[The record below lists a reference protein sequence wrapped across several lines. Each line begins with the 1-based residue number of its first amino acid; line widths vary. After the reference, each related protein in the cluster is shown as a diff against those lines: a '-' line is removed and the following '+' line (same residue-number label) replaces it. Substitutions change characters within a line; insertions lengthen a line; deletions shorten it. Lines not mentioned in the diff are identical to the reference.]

1 MLASDHLGFAGRTQ
15 RRAAEAPRFGRR
27 QSPAMHIVQV
37 ASALSR
43 TGAGVHEAVL
53 GIATHLARLSDVQVT
68 VLGTIDDPAR
78 WQADRLL
85 WEAAG
90 VELIPV
96 SGTGPRGVLNLLA
109 AAGRL
114 SGPPVDIVHGHAL
127 WKGEALAA
135 ARLADR
141 CNCPLVVSPHGMLE
155 PWALRNSRWKKF
167 LPWMLWERRTLA
179 SATLLQ
185 AMSGQEADAFVPLG
199 LYNPVSIQPVGLDM
213 AQIQPRPPRPT
224 GPHTCLFLSRIHP
237 KKGLPM
243 LVRAWAKVRPPNWQ
257 LLIAG
262 PDDNGHRDE
271 VQRLAASL
279 GLGDGVVLRDP
290 AYGAE
295 KWNLLASADLF
306 VLPSYSENFGIVVA
320 EAMAAGL
327 PVITTKGTPWNML
340 QDKGVG
346 WWVEPTEATVA
357 TALHDALNRPAA
369 ELVAMGEKAALI
381 ARQDFTWEQIARSLH
396 AAYSW
401 ASAGGERPPC
411 VRIP

>member
-27 QSPAMHIVQV
+27 QSPAMRIVQV

-85 WEAAG
+85 WEEAG

-96 SGTGPRGVLNLLA
+96 FGTGPRGVLNLLA

-114 SGPPVDIVHGHAL
+114 SGPPADLVHGHGL

-141 CNCPLVVSPHGMLE
+141 CNCPLVMSPHGMLE

-185 AMSGQEADAFVPLG
+185 AMSGQEADGFVPLG

-224 GPHTCLFLSRIHP
+224 GPRTCLFLSRIHP

-262 PDDNGHRDE
+262 PDDNGHRGE
-271 VQRLAASL
+271 VERLAAGL
-279 GLGDGVVLRDP
+279 GLGDGVVLRGP

-327 PVITTKGTPWNML
+327 PVITTTGTPWNML
-340 QDKGVG
+340 EDKGVG
-346 WWVEPTEATVA
+346 WWVEPTETAVE
-357 TALHDALNRPAA
+357 TALRDALNRPAA
-369 ELVAMGEKAALI
+369 ELIAMGEKAALI

-401 ASAGGERPPC
+401 ASAGGEKPPC